1 MKRIDNR
8 RILYDCRGL
17 ASGNNNNNISPHWPK
32 VRVTA
37 SMMRNNKDSDLSCAE
52 DNVSSALGDITL
64 IEIT

>member
-8 RILYDCRGL
+8 RILYNCRGL

-32 VRVTA
+32 VRVRA
-37 SMMRNNKDSDLSCAE
+37 SMMKNNKDSDLSCAE
-52 DNVSSALGDITL
+52 DKVSSAPSEITL